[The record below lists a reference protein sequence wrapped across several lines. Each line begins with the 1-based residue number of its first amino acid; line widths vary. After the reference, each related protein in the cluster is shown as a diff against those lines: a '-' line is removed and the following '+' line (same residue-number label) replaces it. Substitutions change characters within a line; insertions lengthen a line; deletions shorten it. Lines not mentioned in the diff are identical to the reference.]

1 MNVSKNWA
9 WQGGLSHI
17 KNALIHGYNEP
28 WLLFWARYKPFYSL
42 GVILK
47 KSLLAGLFAVAG
59 VTLASSVFAQ
69 LPAKMMPLAA
79 DVVVLSATVDSVDAK
94 KRIVV
99 LKDAN
104 GNLAQMNVAKSV
116 NDLDKVK
123 KGDVFLVEHAQAVAV
138 GLTAVGKDQKP
149 GVSGVRSVVVAG
161 KGSAKPFE
169 ETTDTVYA
177 TVKISTIDQKTRIVT
192 FTMPN
197 GEKQKVKVD
206 QAVLGLEKF
215 KAGDDVMVEFVDDT
229 AIGFVTPKK

>member
-1 MNVSKNWA
+1 M
-9 WQGGLSHI
+9 
-17 KNALIHGYNEP
+17 
-28 WLLFWARYKPFYSL
+28 
-42 GVILK
+42 K
-47 KSLLAGLFAVAG
+47 KSLLTGLFAAAG
-59 VTLASSVFAQ
+59 LTLASSVFAQ

-104 GNLAQMNVAKSV
+104 GNLAQMNVSKSI

-123 KGDVFLVEHAQAVAV
+123 KGDVFLVEYAQAVAV

-169 ETTDTVYA
+169 ETTETVYA

-192 FTMPN
+192 FTMPS

>member
-1 MNVSKNWA
+1 MDLNRVH
-9 WQGGLSHI
+9 Q
-17 KNALIHGYNEP
+17 
-28 WLLFWARYKPFYSL
+28 KPFTHL

-47 KSLLAGLFAVAG
+47 KSLLAGLFAAVGLIFTA
-59 VTLASSVFAQ
+59 SVFAQ
-69 LPAKMMPLAA
+69 LPAKMLPLAA
-79 DVVVLSATVDSVDAK
+79 DVMVLGATVDSVDVK

-104 GNLAQMNVAKSV
+104 GNLAQMNVSKSV

-123 KGDVFLVEHAQAVAV
+123 KGDVFLVEHAQAIAV

-149 GVSGVRSVVVAG
+149 GVSGVRSVVIAG

-169 ETTDTVYA
+169 ETTETVYA

-192 FTMPN
+192 FTMPS
-197 GEKQKVKVD
+197 GEKQKAKVD
-206 QAVLGLEKF
+206 PAVLGLEKF
-215 KAGDDVMVEFVDDT
+215 KAGDDVMIEFVDDT

>member
-1 MNVSKNWA
+1 VVLTWT
-9 WQGGLSHI
+9 Q
-17 KNALIHGYNEP
+17 P
-28 WLLFWARYKPFYSL
+28 QLLTCL

-47 KSLLAGLFAVAG
+47 KSLLAGLFAAAG
-59 VTLASSVFAQ
+59 LAIATSAFAQ
-69 LPAKMMPLAA
+69 APAKMLPLAA
-79 DVVVLSATVDSVDAK
+79 EVIVLTATVDSVDVK

-104 GNLAQMNVAKSV
+104 GNLAQMNVSKAV

-123 KGDVFLVEHAQAVAV
+123 KGDVFVVEHAQAIAV
-138 GLTAVGKDQKP
+138 GLTAVGKDAKP
-149 GVSGVRSVVVAG
+149 GVSGVRSVTVAG

-169 ETTDTVYA
+169 ETTDTIYA
-177 TVKISTIDQKTRIVT
+177 TVKISSIDAKTRIVT
-192 FTMPN
+192 FTMPS

-206 QAVLGLEKF
+206 PAVLGLEKF

>member
-1 MNVSKNWA
+1 M
-9 WQGGLSHI
+9 
-17 KNALIHGYNEP
+17 
-28 WLLFWARYKPFYSL
+28 
-42 GVILK
+42 K
-47 KSLLAGLFAVAG
+47 KSLLVSLFAASG
-59 VTLASSVFAQ
+59 IAIASSAFAQ
-69 LPAKMMPLAA
+69 LPAKMLPLAA
-79 DVVVLSATVDSVDAK
+79 EVVVLGATVESVDVK

-99 LKDAN
+99 LKDDK

-116 NDLDKVK
+116 NDLEKVK

-138 GLTAVGKDQKP
+138 GLTAAAKDAKP
-149 GVSGVRSVVVAG
+149 GVSGVRSVTIAG

-206 QAVLGLEKF
+206 AAVLGL
-215 KAGDDVMVEFVDDT
+215 
-229 AIGFVTPKK
+229 

>member
-1 MNVSKNWA
+1 M
-9 WQGGLSHI
+9 
-17 KNALIHGYNEP
+17 
-28 WLLFWARYKPFYSL
+28 
-42 GVILK
+42 K
-47 KSLLAGLFAVAG
+47 KSLFVGLFAAVG
-59 VTLASSVFAQ
+59 VTFASSVLAQ
-69 LPAKMMPLAA
+69 APAKMLPLAA
-79 DVVVLSATVDSVDAK
+79 EVVVLSATVDSVDVK

-104 GNLAQMNVAKSV
+104 GNLAQMNVAKSI

-123 KGDVFLVEHAQAVAV
+123 KGDVFLVEHAQAIAV
-138 GLTAVGKDQKP
+138 GLTAAPKDAKP
-149 GVSGVRSVVVAG
+149 GVSGVRSVAIAG

-169 ETTDTVYA
+169 EITDTVYA

-206 QAVLGLEKF
+206 AAVLGLEKF
-215 KAGDDVMVEFVDDT
+215 KAGDDVIVEFVDDT

>member
-1 MNVSKNWA
+1 M
-9 WQGGLSHI
+9 GGVVVL
-17 KNALIHGYNEP
+17 APLINLY
-28 WLLFWARYKPFYSL
+28 L

-47 KSLLAGLFAVAG
+47 KSLLATLVASLGLAVAG
-59 VTLASSVFAQ
+59 SVLAQA
-69 LPAKMMPLAA
+69 PAKMLPLAA
-79 DVVVLSATVDSVDAK
+79 EAVVLTASVDLVDVK

-104 GNLAQMNVAKSV
+104 GNLAQMNVGKQV

-123 KGDVFLVEHAQAVAV
+123 KGDLFVVEHAQAIAV
-138 GLTAVGKDQKP
+138 GLVAAPKDAKP
-149 GVSGVRSVVVAG
+149 GVSGVRSVVISG

-169 ETTDTVYA
+169 ETTDTIYA
-177 TVKISTIDQKTRIVT
+177 TVKISTIDTKTRVVT
-192 FTMPN
+192 FTLPS

-206 QAVLGLEKF
+206 QSVLGLEKF

>member
-1 MNVSKNWA
+1 MVTMNCGFV
-9 WQGGLSHI
+9 LSPT
-17 KNALIHGYNEP
+17 ET
-28 WLLFWARYKPFYSL
+28 FYSL

-47 KSLLAGLFAVAG
+47 KSLLAGLFAAAG

-94 KRIVV
+94 KRIVI

-104 GNLAQMNVAKSV
+104 GNLAQMNVSKSI

-169 ETTDTVYA
+169 ETTETVYA

-192 FTMPN
+192 FTMPS

-215 KAGDDVMVEFVDDT
+215 KAGDDVMIEFIDDT

>member
-1 MNVSKNWA
+1 VALLHRRPYKN
-9 WQGGLSHI
+9 L
-17 KNALIHGYNEP
+17 
-28 WLLFWARYKPFYSL
+28 YS

-47 KSLLAGLFAVAG
+47 KSLLATLVASLGLV
-59 VTLASSVFAQ
+59 VTSAVFAQ
-69 LPAKMMPLAA
+69 APAKMLPLAA
-79 DVVVLSATVDSVDAK
+79 EVIVLNATVDSVDAK
-94 KRIVV
+94 KRIVI

-104 GNLAQMNVAKSV
+104 GNLAQMNVSKQV

-123 KGDVFLVEHAQAVAV
+123 KGDVFVVEHAQAIAV
-138 GLTAVGKDQKP
+138 GLVAAPKDAKP

-177 TVKISTIDQKTRIVT
+177 TVKISTIDAKTRVVT
-192 FTMPN
+192 FTLPS

-206 QAVLGLEKF
+206 QSVLGLEKF

>member
-1 MNVSKNWA
+1 M
-9 WQGGLSHI
+9 
-17 KNALIHGYNEP
+17 
-28 WLLFWARYKPFYSL
+28 
-42 GVILK
+42 K
-47 KSLLAGLFAVAG
+47 KSLLGSLFAAVSI
-59 VTLASSVFAQ
+59 VCASSAFAQ
-69 LPAKMMPLAA
+69 LPAKMLPLAA
-79 DVVVLSATVDSVDAK
+79 DVVVLSATVDPVDAK
-94 KRIVV
+94 KRIVA

-138 GLTAVGKDQKP
+138 GLTAAGKDAKP
-149 GVSGVRSVVVAG
+149 GVSGVRSVTVAG

-177 TVKISTIDQKTRIVT
+177 TVKISTIDQKTRVVT

-206 QAVLGLEKF
+206 SAVLGLEKF
-215 KAGDDVMVEFVDDT
+215 KAGDDVIIEFVDDT

>member
-1 MNVSKNWA
+1 M
-9 WQGGLSHI
+9 
-17 KNALIHGYNEP
+17 
-28 WLLFWARYKPFYSL
+28 
-42 GVILK
+42 K
-47 KSLLAGLFAVAG
+47 KSLLAGLFATVGITCA
-59 VTLASSVFAQ
+59 TSVFAQ
-69 LPAKMMPLAA
+69 TPAKMLPLAA
-79 DVVVLSATVDSVDAK
+79 EVIVLSATVDSVDVK

-104 GNLAQMNVAKSV
+104 GNLAQMNVSKAI

-138 GLTAVGKDQKP
+138 GLTAAAKDAKP
-149 GVSGVRSVVVAG
+149 GVSGVRSVTIAG

-169 ETTDTVYA
+169 ETTDTIYT

-192 FTMPN
+192 FTMPS

-206 QAVLGLEKF
+206 PAVLGLEKF
-215 KAGDDVMVEFVDDT
+215 KAGDDVIVEFVDDT